1 MSSKF
6 WTITEEISK
15 AIKFA
20 KAHPFHNVTIEVP
33 NENTQIAAE
42 ITLNELSIM
51 EEAAS
56 RVIIT
61 VATVH

>member
-6 WTITEEISK
+6 WTVTEEISK

-20 KAHPFHNVTIEVP
+20 KDNPFHNVTIEVP
-33 NENTQIAAE
+33 NINTQLAAE
-42 ITLNELSIM
+42 ITLNELSM
-51 EEAAS
+51 VDEAAS
-56 RVIIT
+56 RVIVK